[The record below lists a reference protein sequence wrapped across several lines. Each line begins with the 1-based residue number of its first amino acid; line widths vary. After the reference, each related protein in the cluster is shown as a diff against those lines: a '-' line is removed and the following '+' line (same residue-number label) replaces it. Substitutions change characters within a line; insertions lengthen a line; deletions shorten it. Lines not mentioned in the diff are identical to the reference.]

1 MAHDGKLLARAR
13 EALEQDRAANQAEQ
27 QRRTEQVYRDIPQV
41 EQIDDRLRGHMAE
54 LVRLTISR
62 PPDLAARLEALKEAN
77 LDLQMRRAEL
87 LTAHGY
93 PIEYLDEIISCPECQ
108 DTGLVNGV
116 LCACM
121 ERRYNHELT
130 KELSALLRNGNES
143 FEQFDLNYY
152 SDQPEAESGI
162 SPRQAMTIAFQAC
175 RHFAYSFPDIS
186 QNLLLRGGTGLGK
199 TYLSACIARVVAEKG
214 FSVCYDTAFSALEA
228 FEKQKFSRS
237 PEDAE
242 AASVRV
248 SRMLSCDLMILD
260 DLGTEMVTPMSVSAL
275 YTLLN
280 SRLNAGL
287 HTVIST
293 NCTNEELERRYTPQI
308 CSRIH
313 GEFLELPFYGTD
325 IRLMQKHGYSGD
337 R

>member
-27 QRRTEQVYRDIPQV
+27 QHRTEQVYRDIPQV

>member
-27 QRRTEQVYRDIPQV
+27 QQRTAKVYLEIPQI
-41 EQIDDRLRGHMAE
+41 EQIDNRLRGHMAD
-54 LVRLTISR
+54 LVRLTISK
-62 PPDLAARLEALKEAN
+62 PPDLAEHLDALKEAN
-77 LDLQMRRAEL
+77 LDLQMHRAEL
-87 LTAHGY
+87 LTEHGY
-93 PIEYLDEIISCPECQ
+93 PIEYLDEIFTCPECH
-108 DTGLVNGV
+108 DTGFINGA

-121 ERRYNHELT
+121 ERRYNRELT

-143 FEQFDLNYY
+143 FDRFDLNYY
-152 SDQPEAESGI
+152 SDQPEEESGI
-162 SPRQAMTIAFQAC
+162 SPRRAMTIAFHAC
-175 RHFAYSFPDIS
+175 RHFAYSFPETS

-228 FEKQKFSRS
+228 FEKQKFSRV

-242 AASVRV
+242 AASLRV
-248 SRMLSCDLMILD
+248 DRMLSCDLMILD

-308 CSRIH
+308 CSRIY

-325 IRLMQKHGYSGD
+325 IRILQKRGCPGD

>member
-27 QRRTEQVYRDIPQV
+27 QRRTEEVYRDIPQV
-41 EQIDDRLRGHMAE
+41 EQIDDRLRGQMAE

-62 PPDLAARLEALKEAN
+62 PPDLAARLEALKGAN

-87 LTAHGY
+87 LTEHGY

-337 R
+337 L

>member
-87 LTAHGY
+87 LTEHGY

-121 ERRYNHELT
+121 ELRYNHELT

>member
-13 EALEQDRAANQAEQ
+13 KALEQDRAANQAEQ
-27 QRRTEQVYRDIPQV
+27 QRRTQQVYRDIPQV

-87 LTAHGY
+87 LTEHGY

-337 R
+337 L